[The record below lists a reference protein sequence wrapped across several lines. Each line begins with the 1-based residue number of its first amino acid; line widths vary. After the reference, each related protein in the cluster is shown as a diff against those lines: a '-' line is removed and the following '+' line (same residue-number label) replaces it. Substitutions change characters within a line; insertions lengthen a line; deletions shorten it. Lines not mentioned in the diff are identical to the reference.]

1 MFDIYLIVL
10 RDTSNCCFYSRPQ
23 LYHHPDSVLY
33 YPQAF
38 WTLISLQ
45 ERGLTIHG
53 RPVWQSIQLADFQ
66 TGLPWM
72 VGRDTSSTIAR
83 VAGGLGVTTSGTWPG
98 SVRRSPP
105 TLQSVLEME
114 VILAGG
120 LVEYFV
126 DKLWWRLHETC
137 LFFSRT
143 EVSWWSR
150 QGPVKIAFRFLLFQ
164 SVCSI
169 IQCPV
174 LVLVLVLVRNA
185 FD

>member
-72 VGRDTSSTIAR
+72 VGRDSSGYWRIGRNYEWDLA
-83 VAGGLGVTTSGTWPG
+83 G

-126 DKLWWRLHETC
+126 DKL
-137 LFFSRT
+137 
-143 EVSWWSR
+143 
-150 QGPVKIAFRFLLFQ
+150 
-164 SVCSI
+164 
-169 IQCPV
+169 
-174 LVLVLVLVRNA
+174 
-185 FD
+185 